1 MVEEKSGI
9 SNFTK
14 KIKMDSM
21 GQYKLQIA
29 QHDILENHNFDF
41 DAEDGYVTL
50 QERRKIEEQ
59 QKKAK
64 NE

>member
-50 QERRKIEEQ
+50 
-59 QKKAK
+59 
-64 NE
+64 